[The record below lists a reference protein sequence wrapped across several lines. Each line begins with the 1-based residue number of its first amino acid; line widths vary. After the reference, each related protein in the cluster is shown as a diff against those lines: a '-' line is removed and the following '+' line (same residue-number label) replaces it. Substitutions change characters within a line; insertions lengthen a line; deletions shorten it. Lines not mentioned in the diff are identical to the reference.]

1 MPFKSVATVSV
12 QALLKVMADGQ
23 YHSGEALGELLGV
36 SRTAVWKH
44 LQKFEG
50 LGLPLESIK
59 GKGYRIPAGIELID
73 EDYILSALNAAANSF
88 LTELD
93 VQHSVDSTNTM
104 AMQRLLAGSA
114 HGYVCCAEHQA
125 QGRGRRGRT
134 WVSPFGQSLYL
145 SAVVEFSEGAA
156 ALEGLSLA
164 VGVALVRAMRDVA
177 VADVG
182 LKWPNDVLRDD
193 KKVAG
198 ILLEMT
204 GDPAGHCQVVVGV
217 GVNVALTA
225 DLSDVVDQPWTDL
238 VSANPN
244 LSRNEFAA
252 VLLNHLLPLLQ
263 SFHQVG
269 FSAYRDEWESMSLH
283 TGRLVGLHTAG
294 ETVVEGEL
302 LGVTQSGALR
312 LRVNGSEQQFS
323 GGEVSLRPVL
333 V

>member
-1 MPFKSVATVSV
+1 MSVLG
-12 QALLKVMADGQ
+12 LLKVMADGQ

-36 SRTAVWKH
+36 SRTAVWKN
-44 LQKFEG
+44 LQKLEG

-59 GKGYRIPAGIELID
+59 GKGYRIPAGIELLD
-73 EDYILSALNAAANSF
+73 ESFILASLNAAARSF

-93 VQHSVDSTNTM
+93 VQPSVDSTSTK
-104 AMQRLLAGSA
+104 AMQRVQAGGA
-114 HGYVCCAEHQA
+114 HGYVCFAEHQT

-164 VGVALVRAMRDVA
+164 VGVALVRAMRDVG
-177 VADVG
+177 VVDVG
-182 LKWPNDVLRDD
+182 LKWPNDVLRNE

-204 GDPAGHCQVVVGV
+204 GDPAGICHVVVGV
-217 GVNVALTA
+217 GVNVALTG
-225 DLSDVVDQPWTDL
+225 DLSAAIDQPWTDL
-238 VSANPN
+238 VSANPD

-252 VLLNHLLPLLQ
+252 ALLNHLLPLLQ
-263 SFHQVG
+263 SFHRVG
-269 FSAYRDEWESMSLH
+269 FSEYKDEWESMSLH
-283 TGRLVGLHTAG
+283 SGRLVGLHTAG

-302 LGVTQSGALR
+302 LGVTQTGALR
-312 LRVNGSEQQFS
+312 LQVNGSEQQFS